1 MYLLVINSELSLLL
15 LFPSLPELRNRSLIM
30 SLNLEEGT

>member
-1 MYLLVINSELSLLL
+1 
-15 LFPSLPELRNRSLIM
+15 M